1 VFWGFNILIIMR
13 GMDAVRKF
21 ENWAAP
27 FVLVVAVFLL
37 IWMTIQAGGFG
48 PLVEDHG
55 TLGWGSDFWIK
66 VFPPALMGMIASGR
80 RFP

>member
-1 VFWGFNILIIMR
+1 
-13 GMDAVRKF
+13 MDAVRQF

-27 FVLVVAVFLL
+27 FVLIVAVFLL

-55 TLGWGSDFWIK
+55 TARLGLATSGS
-66 VFPPALMGMIASGR
+66 ASSR
-80 RFP
+80 RRSWA